1 MLSLTLTARPAN
13 PAAPFAP
20 PWPPTVSALSA
31 STELAPGLVAA
42 LEVIGSELLLAEEE
56 GQVVAEVAEAG
67 GSAKL

>member
-1 MLSLTLTARPAN
+1 MPQIPNTPELVVAEARAQGNDAAQQASMSLDTLNA
-13 PAAPFAP
+13 
-20 PWPPTVSALSA
+20 
-31 STELAPGLVAA
+31 GLVAA

>member
-1 MLSLTLTARPAN
+1 MSLDTLNA
-13 PAAPFAP
+13 
-20 PWPPTVSALSA
+20 
-31 STELAPGLVAA
+31 GLVAA